1 MNKEIKF
8 VMIYRNMMQYDV
20 VVESKTDNNIKTQRI
35 CEFVLKGKKDNKEVH
50 IEILDKQYPTDEY
63 VEKSEGVQMINN
75 ASFKSALVSIL
86 DSPKGNEPSLVVGF
100 NYTNIAENMDYEKL
114 LNMMY
119 NKLYSQNNRAKN
131 I

>member
-8 VMIYRNMMQYDV
+8 VMIYRNMMQYDI
-20 VVESKTDNNIKTQRI
+20 VVESKTDNSIKTQRI

-50 IEILDKQYPTDEY
+50 IEIL
-63 VEKSEGVQMINN
+63 EKSEGVQMINN
-75 ASFKSALVSIL
+75 ASFKNALISIL
-86 DSPKGNEPSLVVGF
+86 DGPKGNEPSLVVGF
-100 NYTNIAENMDYEKL
+100 NYTNITENMDYEKL